1 MAWVTKNSDESYEP
15 RPQPR
20 AYTRQEKA
28 ANWWHYHWIA
38 LAVAVAVILVAAWVV
53 HDALS
58 QTEPDLR
65 VGCVGAHALPAETAE
80 ALQQALL
87 PYAADR
93 NGDGEV
99 VVQVNSYTVTFTGQ
113 SSAETAVADPYAQM
127 AGITQLSAELGP
139 DGSTWLFLLE
149 DPAGFQAQTMSLQYP
164 DGTVPPDGE
173 AGDWQQM
180 VCRWSDCPILTA
192 LDLGDAGQAQLQALY
207 LGCRGSFEEEADPR
221 YTEADAL
228 WHTLTNG
235 AATAAQAG

>member
-1 MAWVTKNSDESYEP
+1 M
-15 RPQPR
+15 
-20 AYTRQEKA
+20 
-28 ANWWHYHWIA
+28 
-38 LAVAVAVILVAAWVV
+38 
-53 HDALS
+53 
-58 QTEPDLR
+58 
-65 VGCVGAHALPAETAE
+65 
-80 ALQQALL
+80 
-87 PYAADR
+87 
-93 NGDGEV
+93 
-99 VVQVNSYTVTFTGQ
+99 
-113 SSAETAVADPYAQM
+113 ADPYAQM

-180 VCRWSDCPILTA
+180 VCRWSDCPVLTA